1 MTIASTTIATSG
13 STGNGATTVFSF
25 TFSVEAYGAVSQ
37 AQQIE
42 VIKETIASGAETIL
56 TLTTDYT
63 TSFNADQ
70 NSNPGGSITMVS
82 APSSAYRI
90 WIRLSP
96 SFVQATD
103 YQSQGGF
110 LMETVED
117 QADQHSRQILW
128 LRDNVRRAPRAGVQ
142 AGSSFSGEIT
152 GDLTPGYMIG
162 LNASGTGYQWLD
174 PSTGLPAGVSYLSAA
189 TGSDELTALQAI
201 IDAMSAAGGGVLYA
215 APRQTYILTGRL
227 TLKDN
232 VTIDLNGSKF
242 KFTGAND
249 GIDTES
255 VGWIRNGFI
264 SVEGVASYVGPMF
277 KVDDAS
283 GYSRTS
289 SLYLGFENLWL
300 YGSAAGASAL
310 GTCVKLTS
318 SSNGITNLR
327 FHNFRILNFSKGI
340 HLTASGSGWVNANFF
355 SQFSIYGCINHIYL
369 DTDATDGNSFID
381 YSIQPNTDTAIAS
394 RAIYCVSDYNIFI
407 GRTWDWGTS
416 GSSTAHEFDAT
427 KCINNILIDSAIGR
441 QYVLNGPGQ
450 YMAEAYTILSA
461 NATGLDDTSA
471 QNIFDAA
478 ADTLTVAGSTTYEVE
493 AVVYI
498 TRTAGT
504 TSHQVQWLFGGT
516 CAFNAAVITAIVAN
530 PTGNALGTP
539 QMKMLTAKA
548 ASTITAANT
557 SATEHVMIKLHGI
570 MQIATGGTI
579 IPQIQYTV
587 APGGAPTFV
596 KESYFRARPIGT
608 STAFA
613 SGPWA

>member
-189 TGSDELTALQAI
+189 DIASI
-201 IDAMSAAGGGVLYA
+201 IACSAV
-215 APRQTYILTGRL
+215 
-227 TLKDN
+227 
-232 VTIDLNGSKF
+232 
-242 KFTGAND
+242 
-249 GIDTES
+249 
-255 VGWIRNGFI
+255 
-264 SVEGVASYVGPMF
+264 
-277 KVDDAS
+277 
-283 GYSRTS
+283 
-289 SLYLGFENLWL
+289 
-300 YGSAAGASAL
+300 
-310 GTCVKLTS
+310 S
-318 SSNGITNLR
+318 SSEPV
-327 FHNFRILNFSKGI
+327 
-340 HLTASGSGWVNANFF
+340 A
-355 SQFSIYGCINHIYL
+355 
-369 DTDATDGNSFID
+369 
-381 YSIQPNTDTAIAS
+381 
-394 RAIYCVSDYNIFI
+394 
-407 GRTWDWGTS
+407 
-416 GSSTAHEFDAT
+416 
-427 KCINNILIDSAIGR
+427 
-441 QYVLNGPGQ
+441 
-450 YMAEAYTILSA
+450 AE
-461 NATGLDDTSA
+461 
-471 QNIFDAA
+471 
-478 ADTLTVAGSTTYEVE
+478 
-493 AVVYI
+493 
-498 TRTAGT
+498 R
-504 TSHQVQWLFGGT
+504 
-516 CAFNAAVITAIVAN
+516 
-530 PTGNALGTP
+530 
-539 QMKMLTAKA
+539 
-548 ASTITAANT
+548 
-557 SATEHVMIKLHGI
+557 
-570 MQIATGGTI
+570 
-579 IPQIQYTV
+579 
-587 APGGAPTFV
+587 
-596 KESYFRARPIGT
+596 
-608 STAFA
+608 
-613 SGPWA
+613 